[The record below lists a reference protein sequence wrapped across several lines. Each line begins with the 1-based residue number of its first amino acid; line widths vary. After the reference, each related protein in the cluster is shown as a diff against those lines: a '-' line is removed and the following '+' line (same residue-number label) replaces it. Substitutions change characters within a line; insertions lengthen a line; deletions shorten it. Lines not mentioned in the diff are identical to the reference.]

1 MLPSSIAPS
10 SPRVALLNR
19 APAGASSLMSP
30 STMIQ
35 RPKPSL
41 ARPLK
46 LATVC
51 CSTASSL
58 LTTGLVVILLSATD
72 AHQHDNLLSVV
83 LFSICMF
90 LVSLIFQI

>member
-1 MLPSSIAPS
+1 TDIPSSSLMLPSSTAPN

-19 APAGASSLMSP
+19 APAGASSLISP

-35 RPKPSL
+35 RPRPLL

-51 CSTASSL
+51 CPMAPL
-58 LTTGLVVILLSATD
+58 LTTGLVAILLSATD

-83 LFSICMF
+83 LFQF
-90 LVSLIFQI
+90 